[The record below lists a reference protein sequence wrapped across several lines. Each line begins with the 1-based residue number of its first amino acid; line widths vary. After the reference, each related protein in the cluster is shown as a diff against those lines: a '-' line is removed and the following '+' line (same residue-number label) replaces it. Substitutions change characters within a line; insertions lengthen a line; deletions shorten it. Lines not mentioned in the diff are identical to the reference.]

1 MKRPI
6 ILIALTALAPL
17 AAFAQV
23 GTDAGAYVP
32 PRVTLADSNELNAGA
47 GTVIV
52 KVLVKA
58 DGVAQVQGVVSSTN
72 RDLNHTAL
80 DIARHSRYKAATKG
94 GVPVVSLFEVTLNFK
109 GNGLSRYETI
119 IGTGAYERAKGEL
132 QVYLV
137 KHPNDQRAQ
146 LDLGLA
152 ESFIGD
158 NAGAVAAFEK
168 AGPIPNK
175 FQSVAGK
182 AYGTRAVALV
192 KDQQYADALVYAKK
206 AALLQPG
213 YQSFD
218 NLGSVELKAGDAASA
233 AADLEKARA
242 SAITEKASD
251 RRRASIAVKLAAA
264 YVARGDLGQA
274 KAYAA
279 EAQHFDPTETQG
291 YMAVENAYADQAA
304 AALKDNRNSDAASLY
319 EQAAAISLT
328 DKAMLYSNAAAA
340 YLREKPKAAN
350 DKAKADADKAL
361 AVDAHSA
368 QANYVAGVAAA
379 NQGKRREALAYLN
392 TADAAAKAS
401 TDVVLTDSIEKA
413 IQQLNPPRK
422 KRK

>member
-6 ILIALTALAPL
+6 ILVALTALVPL

-23 GTDAGAYVP
+23 GTDSGAYVP
-32 PRVTLADSNELNAGA
+32 PRVKLSDTSALNSGS
-47 GTVIV
+47 GTVVV

-58 DGVAQVQGVVSSTN
+58 DGLSEVKGVVSSTN
-72 RDLNHTAL
+72 PDLNRTAL
-80 DIARHSRYKAATKG
+80 DIARHSRYVAGTKG

-137 KHPNDQRAQ
+137 KHPNDERAQ

-158 NAGAVAAFEK
+158 SAGAVAAFEK
-168 AGPIPNK
+168 AGSIPEK
-175 FQSVAGK
+175 FRTVAGK
-182 AYGTRAVALV
+182 AYGTRAIALMN
-192 KDQQYADALVYAKK
+192 DQKFPDALVFAKK

-213 YQSFD
+213 YQAYD
-218 NLGSVELKAGDAASA
+218 NLGTVELKAGDAASA

-242 SAITEKASD
+242 MAITEIASG
-251 RRRASIAVKLAAA
+251 RRRASIAAKLTAA
-264 YVARGDLGQA
+264 YVVRGDLGQA

-279 EAQHFDPTETQG
+279 EAQRLDPSETRG
-291 YMAVENAYADQAA
+291 YMAVENAYSDQAA
-304 AALKDNRNSDAASLY
+304 SALKDNRNADAALLY
-319 EQAAAISLT
+319 EQAAAISLS

-340 YLREKPKAAN
+340 YLREKPKPAN
-350 DKAKADADKAL
+350 DKAKAEADKAL
-361 AVDAHSA
+361 AIDPHSA

-392 TADAAAKAS
+392 AADATAKAGS
-401 TDVVLTDSIEKA
+401 DVVLTDSIEKA
-413 IQQLNPPRK
+413 IQQVNGPRK